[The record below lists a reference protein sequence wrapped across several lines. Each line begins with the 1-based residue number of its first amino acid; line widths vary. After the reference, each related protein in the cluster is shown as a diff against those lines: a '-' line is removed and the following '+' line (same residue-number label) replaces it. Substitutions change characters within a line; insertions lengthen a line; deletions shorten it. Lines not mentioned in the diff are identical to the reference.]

1 MKTHLTIE
9 EEYRCCRLCP
19 RNCGADRRSG
29 AYGACGMGAEI
40 TAARAALH
48 FWEEPCI
55 SGKEGSGTVF
65 FSGCPLGCIFC
76 QNREISKEHA
86 GRTIS
91 PGRLAE
97 IFLELQEQK
106 ANNINLVTAVHYVPS
121 VVSALETARDQ
132 GLHIPVVYNSSGYE
146 SVRTLKMLEGF
157 VDIWLPDFKYFDP
170 EPAARYSRCPDYSER
185 AKEALAEMVRQA
197 GTPVFDERGL
207 MKRGV
212 IVRHLLLPGQAGNAK
227 RVIRY
232 LHETYGNGIYISIM
246 NQYTPMPGIGEKYPA
261 LESRVS
267 PEEYERIL
275 DFAERI
281 GVENGFRQEGG
292 TIGES
297 YIPAFDLQGL

>member
-65 FSGCPLGCIFC
+65 FSGCPLGCVFC

-170 EPAARYSRCPDYSER
+170 EPAARYSRCPDYPER

-232 LHETYGNGIYISIM
+232 LHETYGNDIYISIM